1 MLRRRCGGFCR
12 RIIYLCCW
20 FWHLFR
26 SFHRGAVVEVHLLVS
41 MLTNTQCETRLIVQ
55 RTGASILY
63 RNVRMAA
70 FCQMFHNCDHW
81 TLGSIQTNSDC
92 TDSFTPK
99 DAASSVSTC
108 CHILFSEREAP
119 R

>member
-1 MLRRRCGGFCR
+1 LLYVCR
-12 RIIYLCCW
+12 W
-20 FWHLFR
+20 FRHHFR
-26 SFHRGAVVEVHLLVS
+26 SFHGGAEVEVHLLVS
-41 MLTNTQCETRLIVQ
+41 MFINTQCETRLIVQ
-55 RTGASILY
+55 RTGASNLY

-70 FCQMFHNCDHW
+70 FCQIFQNCDHW

-99 DAASSVSTC
+99 YAASSESTC

-119 R
+119 RRKPIS